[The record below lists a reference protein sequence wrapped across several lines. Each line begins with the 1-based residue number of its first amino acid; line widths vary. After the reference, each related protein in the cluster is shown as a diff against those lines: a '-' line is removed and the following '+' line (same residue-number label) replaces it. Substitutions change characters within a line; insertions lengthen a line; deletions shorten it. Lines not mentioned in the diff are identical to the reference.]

1 MIFQKIFSVSWFFK
15 NAFPPKV
22 SFALKKYPLLKV
34 CYFSKMLFFKESIIF
49 QKNAFSKNYLY
60 FKNARNCIF
69 RQSFFWKIHLL
80 KVSCVFSKND
90 IFEKTSVIFLKMLY
104 SKSLLPFLKMHSLEF
119 SCFFQKMLFQ
129 RINYFQKEWVISQK
143 CFISN
148 NHLLFKKDFLKSQ
161 LFFPKLH
168 F

>member
-1 MIFQKIFSVSWFFK
+1 MVFQKCFPAQGIICFKKIPSFKSLLFFK
-15 NAFPPKV
+15 NAIFQRIN
-22 SFALKKYPLLKV
+22 
-34 CYFSKMLFFKESIIF
+34 YFS
-49 QKNAFSKNYLY
+49 KNAFSKNYLY